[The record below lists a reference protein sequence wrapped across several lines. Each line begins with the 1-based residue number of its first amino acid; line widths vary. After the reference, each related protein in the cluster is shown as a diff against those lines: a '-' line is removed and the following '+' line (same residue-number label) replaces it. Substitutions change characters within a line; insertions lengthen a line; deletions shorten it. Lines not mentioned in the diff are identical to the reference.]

1 MLNAIVGKG
10 LSHVLGNSHFLAG
23 LGEVDGHQFTAS
35 PNIDILMLLGK
46 YNLTLHSFNT
56 MIKDKSSANWITFPS
71 ERSTSRK
78 TKQVPRIVKLENSLI
93 DGQNER
99 LYHQKVLF
107 SLSCIGSRLPQ
118 FIRWPIKHTFMLSS
132 QLSDL
137 WARNTPVGLR
147 RYACLKERV
156 VSYLPRYRT

>member
-56 MIKDKSSANWITFPS
+56 MIKDKSSAN
-71 ERSTSRK
+71 
-78 TKQVPRIVKLENSLI
+78 
-93 DGQNER
+93 
-99 LYHQKVLF
+99 
-107 SLSCIGSRLPQ
+107 
-118 FIRWPIKHTFMLSS
+118 
-132 QLSDL
+132 
-137 WARNTPVGLR
+137 
-147 RYACLKERV
+147 
-156 VSYLPRYRT
+156 